1 MTLVVGM
8 PVSLS
13 GQFQV
18 QGRQALAGVQAWA
31 RDANTVTSGS
41 FSVLYYNDAS
51 DPDTVRAVIRR
62 LIVDDRV
69 DLLIGPYSGVLT
81 SAAAEVA
88 EAHGRLLWN
97 QGGASDSV
105 YQQGY
110 RWTVGILTPASRYL
124 IGLLPMVRQADPSAG
139 SVALVRASTG
149 EFPRSVCSGVEVTAE
164 NLGFATVLAAE
175 FPASAGDFSAVL
187 EELRAG
193 KPDVVVAVGRVRN
206 DLRLARQLVAS
217 GINAG
222 AAVAV
227 AAGIQGFQEDLG
239 VHAERFVGPSQWE
252 PEVAYTPDFGPT
264 AGEVIA
270 SLRRDG
276 HRHVDY
282 PLAQAYAA
290 GVVVQRC
297 LEEAGSADSQALR
310 EAASELEFS
319 TFYGRFKIDR
329 ETGRQTGRELLLV
342 QWQRGQKVIV
352 WPPQLA
358 QADLIYPWR

>member
-1 MTLVVGM
+1 M
-8 PVSLS
+8 
-13 GQFQV
+13 
-18 QGRQALAGVQAWA
+18 
-31 RDANTVTSGS
+31 
-41 FSVLYYNDAS
+41 
-51 DPDTVRAVIRR
+51 
-62 LIVDDRV
+62 
-69 DLLIGPYSGVLT
+69 
-81 SAAAEVA
+81 
-88 EAHGRLLWN
+88 
-97 QGGASDSV
+97 
-105 YQQGY
+105 
-110 RWTVGILTPASRYL
+110 
-124 IGLLPMVRQADPSAG
+124 
-139 SVALVRASTG
+139 
-149 EFPRSVCSGVEVTAE
+149 
-164 NLGFATVLAAE
+164 
-175 FPASAGDFSAVL
+175 
-187 EELRAG
+187 
-193 KPDVVVAVGRVRN
+193 
-206 DLRLARQLVAS
+206 
-217 GINAG
+217 
-222 AAVAV
+222 AV

>member
-1 MTLVVGM
+1 M

-41 FSVLYYNDAS
+41 FSVLHYNDAS

-139 SVALVRASTG
+139 SVAVGSGPPPASS
-149 EFPRSVCSGVEVTAE
+149 PRSVCSGVEVTAE
-164 NLGFATVLAAE
+164 NFG
-175 FPASAGDFSAVL
+175 
-187 EELRAG
+187 
-193 KPDVVVAVGRVRN
+193 VRH
-206 DLRLARQLVAS
+206 RSCR
-217 GINAG
+217 GISS
-222 AAVAV
+222 V
-227 AAGIQGFQEDLG
+227 
-239 VHAERFVGPSQWE
+239 
-252 PEVAYTPDFGPT
+252 
-264 AGEVIA
+264 
-270 SLRRDG
+270 RR
-276 HRHVDY
+276 
-282 PLAQAYAA
+282 
-290 GVVVQRC
+290 
-297 LEEAGSADSQALR
+297 
-310 EAASELEFS
+310 
-319 TFYGRFKIDR
+319 
-329 ETGRQTGRELLLV
+329 
-342 QWQRGQKVIV
+342 
-352 WPPQLA
+352 
-358 QADLIYPWR
+358 